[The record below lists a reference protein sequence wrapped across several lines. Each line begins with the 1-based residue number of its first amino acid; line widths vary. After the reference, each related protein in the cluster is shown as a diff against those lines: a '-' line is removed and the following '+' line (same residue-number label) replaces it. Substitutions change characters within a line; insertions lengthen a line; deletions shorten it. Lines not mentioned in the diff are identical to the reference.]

1 MQFKAL
7 LALFFILSFG
17 NCVSNAKYDSLLKA
31 YEDSKLENQRIV
43 NEKEGLLNSLEELKR
58 IQEES
63 DKRIREYKGLMSTFQ
78 SMIDSGKL
86 KIKIIDGRMVVV
98 LSSDILF
105 PVGSAFLS
113 PSGTAAI
120 REVTTLLA
128 SLDGKRFQI
137 EGHTDDT
144 PTGIKGYTNWE
155 LASSRALNVLHTMV
169 KAGMPE
175 IRISAASMGAS
186 RPALPNTSP
195 ENRSSNR
202 RIEIVIVP
210 DLSNLPGME
219 ELKKY
224 SN

>member
-1 MQFKAL
+1 MPFKTAIAL
-7 LALFFILSFG
+7 ILFFSFG
-17 NCVSNAKYDSLLKA
+17 NCVSNSKYDSLLKS
-31 YEDSKLENQRIV
+31 YEESKLENQRILG
-43 NEKEGLLNSLEELKR
+43 EKEGLYKSLEELKR
-58 IQEES
+58 IQEETEQ
-63 DKRIREYKGLMSTFQ
+63 RIREYKGLMETFR

-113 PSGTAAI
+113 ASGTSAI

-128 SLDGKRFQI
+128 SLEGKRFQI

-175 IRISAASMGAS
+175 VRISAASMGAS
-186 RPALPNTSP
+186 RPAVPNISP
-195 ENRSSNR
+195 ENRSANR

>member
-1 MQFKAL
+1 MKFKTLSIFVL
-7 LALFFILSFG
+7 LNLVY
-17 NCVSNAKYDSLLKA
+17 CVSNSKYESLLKS
-31 YEDSKLENQRIV
+31 YEESKLENQRILEEKV
-43 NEKEGLLNSLEELKR
+43 NLSRSLNELKR

-63 DKRIREYKGLMSTFQ
+63 ELRIQEYKRLIATFR
-78 SMIDSGKL
+78 SLIDAGKL

-113 PSGTAAI
+113 SAGIASI

-128 SLDGKRFQI
+128 SLGGKRFQI

-155 LASSRALNVLHTMV
+155 LASSRALNVLHTMI

-175 IRISAASMGAS
+175 ERISAASMGAS

-195 ENRSSNR
+195 ENRSANR

-210 DLSNLPGME
+210 DLTNLPGMD

>member
-1 MQFKAL
+1 NL
-7 LALFFILSFG
+7 RILS
-17 NCVSNAKYDSLLKA
+17 
-31 YEDSKLENQRIV
+31 
-43 NEKEGLLNSLEELKR
+43 EKEGLSRSLEELKR

-63 DKRIREYKGLMSTFQ
+63 EQRIRDYKGLMDAFR

-113 PSGTAAI
+113 PAGVAAI
-120 REVTTLLA
+120 REVTVLLA
-128 SLDGKRFQI
+128 SLEGKRFQI

-175 IRISAASMGAS
+175 GRISAASMGAS
-186 RPALPNTSP
+186 RPAVPNNSP
-195 ENRSSNR
+195 ENRAANR

-219 ELKKY
+219 ELRKY

>member
-1 MQFKAL
+1 MKSKIAFISFFFL
-7 LALFFILSFG
+7 LLG
-17 NCVSNAKYDSLLKA
+17 NCVSNSKYDSLLKA
-31 YEDSKLENQRIV
+31 YEDSKLDNQRILG
-43 NEKEGLLNSLEELKR
+43 EKEGLSRSLEELKR

-63 DKRIREYKGLMSTFQ
+63 EQRIRDYKGLMDAFR

-113 PSGTAAI
+113 PAGVFAI
-120 REVTTLLA
+120 REVTALLA
-128 SLDGKRFQI
+128 SLEGKRFQI

-175 IRISAASMGAS
+175 GRISAASMGAS
-186 RPALPNTSP
+186 RPAVSNISP
-195 ENRSSNR
+195 ENRAANR

-219 ELKKY
+219 ELRKY

>member
-1 MQFKAL
+1 MKFKTLSIFVL
-7 LALFFILSFG
+7 LNLIH
-17 NCVSNAKYDSLLKA
+17 CVSNSKYESLLKS
-31 YEDSKLENQRIV
+31 YEESKLENQRILG
-43 NEKEGLLNSLEELKR
+43 EKANLSRSLNELKR

-63 DKRIREYKGLMSTFQ
+63 ELRIQEYRGLIATFR
-78 SMIDSGKL
+78 SLIDAGKL

-105 PVGSAFLS
+105 SVGSAFLS
-113 PSGTAAI
+113 SAGIASI

-128 SLDGKRFQI
+128 SLEGKRFQI

-155 LASSRALNVLHTMV
+155 LASSRALNVLHTMI

-175 IRISAASMGAS
+175 ERISAASMGAS

-195 ENRSSNR
+195 ENRSANR

-210 DLSNLPGME
+210 DLTNLPGME

>member
-1 MQFKAL
+1 MKLKISSILIL
-7 LALFFILSFG
+7 LTLT
-17 NCVSNAKYDSLLKA
+17 NCVSNSKYDALLKS
-31 YEDSKLENQRIV
+31 YEESKQENQRILG
-43 NEKEGLLNSLEELKR
+43 EKEGLSRSLDELKR

-63 DKRIREYKGLMSTFQ
+63 EQRIQEYKGLMAAFRSL
-78 SMIDSGKL
+78 IDAGKL

-113 PSGTAAI
+113 PVGTTAI

-128 SLDGKRFQI
+128 SLEGKRFQI

-175 IRISAASMGAS
+175 VRISAASMGAS

-195 ENRSSNR
+195 ENRSANR

-224 SN
+224 AN

>member
-1 MQFKAL
+1 MKFKTLSIFVL
-7 LALFFILSFG
+7 LNLVY
-17 NCVSNAKYDSLLKA
+17 CVSNSKYESLLKS
-31 YEDSKLENQRIV
+31 YEESKLENQRILEEKV
-43 NEKEGLLNSLEELKR
+43 NLSRSLNELKR

-63 DKRIREYKGLMSTFQ
+63 ELRIQEYRGLIATFR
-78 SMIDSGKL
+78 SLIDAGKL

-113 PSGTAAI
+113 SAGIASI

-128 SLDGKRFQI
+128 SLGGKRFQI

-155 LASSRALNVLHTMV
+155 LASSRALNVLHTMI

-175 IRISAASMGAS
+175 ERISAASMGAS

-195 ENRSSNR
+195 ENRSANR

-210 DLSNLPGME
+210 DLTNLPGMD